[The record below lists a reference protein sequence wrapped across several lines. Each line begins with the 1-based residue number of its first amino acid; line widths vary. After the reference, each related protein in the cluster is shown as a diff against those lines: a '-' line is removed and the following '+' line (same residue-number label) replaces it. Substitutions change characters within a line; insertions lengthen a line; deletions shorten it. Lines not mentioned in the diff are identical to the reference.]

1 MASDREGGDYTS
13 PRTKY
18 ISGRDVHPC
27 FRYFARCSPYFARWS
42 ARGAH
47 SARSAFEPAQ
57 REKIGSFISLAT
69 GRYLFLGV
77 SLGDRSG

>member
-1 MASDREGGDYTS
+1 MFLYLVEYDRKTFLVGTS
-13 PRTKY
+13 ARTKY

-57 REKIGSFISLAT
+57 RGKIGSFISQ
-69 GRYLFLGV
+69 
-77 SLGDRSG
+77 